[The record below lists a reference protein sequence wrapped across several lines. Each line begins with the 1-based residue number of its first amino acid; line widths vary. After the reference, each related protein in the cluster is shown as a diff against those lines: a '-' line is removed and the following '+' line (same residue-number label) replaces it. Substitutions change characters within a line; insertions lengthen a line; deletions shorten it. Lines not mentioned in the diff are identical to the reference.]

1 MDVMM
6 VGRSRQLIKSY
17 PEHQHGYWE
26 IIFHEKGS
34 GILTVSGKSYSF
46 ETGDITVLPAGTP
59 HKKEASE
66 GFLDVCIFIKN
77 FRPVGQS
84 GFRMLKDD
92 HEQTVRGLMEMAWR
106 FYQGKSVYEQATLN
120 VIGDLL
126 YQVLVL
132 LYVKKQPKDP
142 RLEGIME
149 VMQNNINNPEFDLS
163 AAVDETGY
171 CKGYFRKIFKD
182 FTGVSPVNYFQEMRI
197 NYAISL
203 MNQYDKSRTIK
214 DIAASSGFR
223 DPLYF
228 SRIFKKITGQSP
240 REYIQQQYLCD
251 VGLIRMEE
259 KE

>member
-1 MDVMM
+1 
-6 VGRSRQLIKSY
+6 
-17 PEHQHGYWE
+17 
-26 IIFHEKGS
+26 
-34 GILTVSGKSYSF
+34 
-46 ETGDITVLPAGTP
+46 
-59 HKKEASE
+59 
-66 GFLDVCIFIKN
+66 
-77 FRPVGQS
+77 
-84 GFRMLKDD
+84 
-92 HEQTVRGLMEMAWR
+92 
-106 FYQGKSVYEQATLN
+106 
-120 VIGDLL
+120 
-126 YQVLVL
+126 
-132 LYVKKQPKDP
+132 
-142 RLEGIME
+142 
-149 VMQNNINNPEFDLS
+149 MQNNINNPEFDLS